1 MNLTLGLLV
10 GSLIGWAAFTFLRV
24 NTEQGVRT
32 SLLIGLVGGGLG
44 MQLAPFLSRTP
55 VADGVLNVFA
65 LIVAA
70 VTASAFLLVSSMVTR
85 R

>member
-1 MNLTLGLLV
+1 MNFALGLLLGCLV
-10 GSLIGWAAFTFLRV
+10 GWMAFKFLRV
-24 NTEQGVRT
+24 NSEQGVRT
-32 SLLIGLVGGGLG
+32 SLLIGLVGGGMG

-55 VADGVLNVFA
+55 VADGTLNVFA

-70 VTASAFLLVSSMVTR
+70 VTASAFLLVAGMVTR